1 MRLPTP
7 VLLGLLAAA
16 FAVLIGL
23 GVWQI
28 QRNEWKQ
35 DLVEASH
42 ERTEAAPLDVTDAST
57 HAPEE
62 IEYRRVRLHGTW
74 VLEDALFL
82 ANRARYSVRGEEIV
96 VPVALDGGGSA
107 VLVNVGWIPDGS
119 REEVLRELAGSAS
132 SATVIEG
139 LAVDAS
145 GRSGNVIPSGSWSN
159 MDTEAMGA
167 ALGYDLAPW
176 FVLGGSERTSAP
188 SPNEPLPVG
197 GWQRYQ
203 NTTPHIEYALTWFGI
218 ALALGASAVFRLVIA
233 PRRAAQSAPPPRS
246 DDPTFS

>member
-7 VLLGLLAAA
+7 VLLTLLAAA

-23 GVWQI
+23 GAWQV

-35 DLVEASH
+35 GLVEASH
-42 ERTEAAPLDVTDAST
+42 ERTEAAPLEVDEATVLPPD
-57 HAPEE
+57 E

-74 VLEDALFL
+74 LLEGALFL

-96 VPVALDGGGSA
+96 VPVALDGGGPA
-107 VLVNVGWIPDGS
+107 VLVNVGWIPDGA
-119 REEVLRELAGSAS
+119 RDDVLDELGAS
-132 SATVIEG
+132 DNAAVIEG
-139 LAVDAS
+139 LAVDAT
-145 GRSGNVIPSGSWSN
+145 GREGNVIPSGSWSN
-159 MDTEAMGA
+159 LDTEAMGE

-176 FVLGGSERTSAP
+176 FVLGGAERTSAP

-197 GWQRYQ
+197 GWRRYE

-218 ALALGASAVFRLVIA
+218 AAALGVSAVFRLVIA
-233 PRRAAQSAPPPRS
+233 PRRAAQSAPPPQAEDATS
-246 DDPTFS
+246 S